1 MPSNLTERAF
11 IPHKASRNYSA
22 KDFSIPSMIIAHI
35 KIHVW
40 NEKNRIWRWTV
51 LPTTLLALSFYN
63 MNINISHTC
72 LWINQVDFLLTSQK
86 EQEKQNPRCS
96 KEEYLVWNLI
106 NVKKFV
112 WFWNHWLIVAST
124 YYSWIDA
131 GAWSL
136 SYWSCYEPI
145 GCALIK
151 QGTERGSTACSHHSR
166 PGFSIGSPLQQEDAT
181 TQCASCI
188 SRDPSALQWARP

>member
-1 MPSNLTERAF
+1 MTL

-106 NVKKFV
+106 NVKKLV
-112 WFWNHWLIVAST
+112 WFWNHWFLLNILT
-124 YYSWIDA
+124 IIN
-131 GAWSL
+131 L
-136 SYWSCYEPI
+136 MP
-145 GCALIK
+145 
-151 QGTERGSTACSHHSR
+151 ERGRYLIDPAMSQSDVPWSSR
-166 PGFSIGSPLQQEDAT
+166 ALKEAQQLVRIIPDLAA
-181 TQCASCI
+181 Q
-188 SRDPSALQWARP
+188 

>member
-1 MPSNLTERAF
+1 MTNRASLTPMNYMNTGAQIVKKGIAILNTFPIIAPNLAEMTL

-40 NEKNRIWRWTV
+40 NKKNRIWRWTV
-51 LPTTLLALSFYN
+51 LPTTLLASSFYN

-106 NVKKFV
+106 NVKKLV
-112 WFWNHWLIVAST
+112 WFWNHWFFVEFT
-124 YYSWIDA
+124 HYS
-131 GAWSL
+131 
-136 SYWSCYEPI
+136 
-145 GCALIK
+145 
-151 QGTERGSTACSHHSR
+151 
-166 PGFSIGSPLQQEDAT
+166 
-181 TQCASCI
+181 
-188 SRDPSALQWARP
+188 